1 MKKLLMETA
10 IPVNFTQVF
19 SNNGWDWDP
28 SDTNKIYH
36 IMTMAISDCLA
47 VTKSKSVKKAVAIKD
62 LKGNLLLAGIVS
74 HVPGESES
82 DPGNWNYVFTT
93 DAEDLKDVEVIDSSD
108 TRFQKIFAITA
119 HNLYCMVF
127 HGGMFVQSTLETA
140 VNTLLQWLDVNASE
154 TEEVEV
160 EEEGYFIASVVVEK
174 GEKIISIVPDGA
186 MKRLIK
192 DDAALETK

>member
-19 SNNGWDWDP
+19 NNNGWEWDP

-36 IMTMAISDCLA
+36 IMIMSISDCLA
-47 VTKSKSVKKAVAIKD
+47 MVKTKTIKKAVAIKD
-62 LKGNLLLAGIVS
+62 LKGNLLLAGVVS
-74 HVPGESES
+74 HVPGESEN
-82 DPGNWNYVFTT
+82 DPGNWNYVLTT
-93 DAEDLKDVEVIDSSD
+93 DIEDLKDAEVIDCSD
-108 TRFQKIFAITA
+108 TRFQKVFSTTA
-119 HNLYCMVF
+119 HNLYSVSF
-127 HGGMFVQSTLETA
+127 HGGMYVQSALETA

-160 EEEGYFIASVVVEK
+160 EEEGYFLASVVVEK

-192 DDAALETK
+192 DDAALETN